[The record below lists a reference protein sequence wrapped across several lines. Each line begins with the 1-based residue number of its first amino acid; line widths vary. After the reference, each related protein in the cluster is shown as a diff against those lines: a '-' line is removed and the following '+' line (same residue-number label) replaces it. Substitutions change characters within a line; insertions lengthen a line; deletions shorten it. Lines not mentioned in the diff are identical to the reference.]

1 MRALVP
7 KLLRLAWPV
16 TLARLGIMS
25 MGLCDVMVVGQL
37 APAQLPYQAL
47 AWAPTAVLLVTG
59 VGLLTGVPVLAA
71 RAIGAG
77 QPTVAGGAWQ
87 RGVWVSVLGGALAS
101 ALLWI
106 AGPRVYTLFGIAPEL
121 AIPSATVM
129 RTLALSI
136 PLHLIYIATSFLLES
151 IQRPFASTAVMWAA
165 NVVNLGLNLLWVP
178 KHGAIGSAWA
188 TFGARV
194 FLVSVLGTWAL
205 CMPDAK
211 QFGLRSRAREPSYR
225 SFFAVGSAA
234 ALSQAAEASAF
245 SGMTI
250 VAARSGGQAV
260 ACYQILLNLLALVF
274 MVSLGFSTAT
284 QVLTSNAIGRKSPA
298 EAARASWIGLLL
310 NCGAMLLIAVGL
322 IGFARPIAHA
332 YSADLSIAS
341 LVASL
346 MPLAAAALGPDGGQV
361 VVAAALRA
369 HGDNW
374 YPTASHV
381 LCYAFV
387 MPALA
392 VTLAEL
398 AGRGVAGL
406 MQAIVWSS
414 LLSVSV
420 LMARLWVLTRRNA
433 FTTGTA

>member
-16 TLARLGIMS
+16 TLARLGIMA
-25 MGLCDVMVVGQL
+25 MGLCDVIVVGQL
-37 APAQLPYQAL
+37 APAELPYQAL
-47 AWAPTAVLLVTG
+47 GWAPTGVMLVTG

-71 RAIGAG
+71 RGIGAG
-77 QPTVAGGAWQ
+77 QPAIAGGAWQ
-87 RGVWVSVLGGALAS
+87 RAVWVAAIGGALAS
-101 ALLWI
+101 AVLWI
-106 AGPRVYTLFGIAPEL
+106 AGPRVFTLFGVAPEL
-121 AIPSATVM
+121 AQPAAAVM
-129 RTLALSI
+129 RTLAFSI
-136 PLHLIYIATSFLLES
+136 PLHLIYVATSFLLES
-151 IQRPFASTAVMWAA
+151 IQRPIASTLAMWAA
-165 NVVNLGLNLLWVP
+165 NLLNLGLNLLWVP
-178 KHGAIGSAWA
+178 AHGAIGSAWA

-211 QFGLRSRAREPSYR
+211 RFGLRSRALEPSYR
-225 SFFAVGSAA
+225 SFFGVGSAA

-250 VAARSGGQAV
+250 IAARSGGQAV
-260 ACYQILLNLLALVF
+260 ACYQILLNVLAVVF

-298 EAARASWIGLLL
+298 DAARASWTGLLL
-310 NCGAMLLIAVGL
+310 NSGAMLLIAAGL
-322 IGFARPIAHA
+322 VAFARPIAHA

-341 LVASL
+341 LVASS

-381 LCYAFV
+381 LCYALV

-398 AGRGVAGL
+398 AGLGVAGL

-414 LLSVSV
+414 VLSVSV
-420 LMARLWVLTRRNA
+420 LMARLWILTRRIRLSVA
-433 FTTGTA
+433 P